1 MSNEFKKKDCPTT
14 HSIDPH
20 LRTTDP
26 YDLEYIH
33 KTVYSLA
40 QSDNSLA
47 PHVRQALSVIEES
60 LEKYGQGALSLAFNG
75 GKDCTVLL
83 HLVVAAMYHKMKG
96 EEIRR
101 IQSVYVT
108 CRNPF
113 PEIDQF
119 VDLCA
124 KRYYL
129 DSVSIPGPM
138 RQALQQFLDVVKVR
152 PEAILVGIRRN
163 DPYAENLTHF
173 NPTDEG
179 WPSFMRVHP
188 IIDWTYQN
196 IWDFLLVLGIPYCE
210 LYDRG
215 YTSLGGMDN
224 TTPNPELRNTES
236 SSGYSP
242 AYFLK
247 DEHHERCGRMN
258 AGKK

>member
-1 MSNEFKKKDCPTT
+1 MSNELKKQDCPAT

-40 QSDNSLA
+40 QSDNELA
-47 PHVRQALSVIEES
+47 AQVRQALSVIEEA
-60 LEKYGQGALSLAFNG
+60 LDRYGQGALSLAFNG

-83 HLVVAAMYHKMKG
+83 HLVVAALYHKVKG
-96 EEIRR
+96 QEIQR

-113 PEIDQF
+113 PEVDQF
-119 VDLCA
+119 VDVCA

-138 RQALQQFLDVVKVR
+138 RQALQQFLDEVKIR

-173 NPTDEG
+173 DPTDEG

-188 IIDWTYQN
+188 IIDWSYQH
-196 IWDFLLVLGIPYCE
+196 IWDFLLILGIPYCE

-215 YTSLGGMDN
+215 
-224 TTPNPELRNTES
+224 
-236 SSGYSP
+236 
-242 AYFLK
+242 
-247 DEHHERCGRMN
+247 
-258 AGKK
+258 